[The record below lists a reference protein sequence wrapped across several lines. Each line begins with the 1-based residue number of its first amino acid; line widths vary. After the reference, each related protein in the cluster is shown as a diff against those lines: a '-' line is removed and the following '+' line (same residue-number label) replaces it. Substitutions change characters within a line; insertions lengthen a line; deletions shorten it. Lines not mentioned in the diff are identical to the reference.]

1 MVQTGGDPCAYMLPP
16 ANTPALPRPETA
28 LPKMKTNDD
37 PAPALMAQPMANI
50 QKEVSQIAFIG
61 KTV

>member
-1 MVQTGGDPCAYMLPP
+1 
-16 ANTPALPRPETA
+16 
-28 LPKMKTNDD
+28 MKTNDD